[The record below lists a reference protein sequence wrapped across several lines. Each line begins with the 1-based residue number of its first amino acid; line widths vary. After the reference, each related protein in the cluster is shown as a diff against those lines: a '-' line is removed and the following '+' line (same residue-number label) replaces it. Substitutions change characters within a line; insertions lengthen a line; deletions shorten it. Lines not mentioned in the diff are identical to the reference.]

1 VTIRFPVFESIS
13 VTGFSLYP
21 GKDGHGGMDV
31 HFQPDENLVLG
42 VNGLGKSTLLILL
55 KQMIAGPTRLR
66 APGFIGKGQGEVLG
80 GDPSMFAVRAT
91 GSTQDARAK
100 LRVRFGDTTAIIERR
115 LRDLA
120 IVSFAV
126 SEGAGEETQK
136 DIATYQSTTAALA
149 GVDTFPNLLRVLERS
164 VFFLE
169 NRERLIWDWK
179 AQYELFR
186 ATMMEA
192 DDARRLLDLER
203 EIISSDSAARNLRA
217 ALYRLERRHQK
228 DLKAFAKADDVH
240 AALNAIQIRID
251 AAEARETTLVEEFD
265 TASEHLADTR
275 ALVWTEDS
283 KADSEASRYD
293 HLKYLAVRH
302 ALGNVSNDISY
313 VLLGLMR
320 DGHCEVCGGDG
331 LTELAAELSA
341 RQLEHR
347 CLMCGSPRGDE
358 NVFTTSA
365 ALAQQAE
372 TAFEE
377 LERQREVAAE
387 AKSRFDEASKRVEAI
402 RSALDEVRRE
412 VDGFKRHRRV
422 LRTQLPPEDRTAL
435 ARAESEIDRLRLG
448 AEGFEQD
455 REIAERQ
462 VDELLEQL
470 RNAVI
475 GFRERIQEIFDR
487 RAKDFFIERVR
498 LVYVPRTEKIAQH
511 RDALKF
517 QFPAFE
523 VDLTSGVSG
532 SAFVRRTYEQAS
544 LSQREY
550 LDIAFRMA
558 FMEALGA
565 ETCSIVIDGPEGSV
579 DVVFADRAGIM
590 LSQYAAADGG
600 PRNRQIIVA
609 CNVVEGGFIPHYFL
623 DHPAALDRDSRTVNL
638 LDIAHPTAALEA
650 LRPDYEAKVN
660 AVLYRVTP

>member
-1 VTIRFPVFESIS
+1 MTIRFPVFESIRVS
-13 VTGFSLYP
+13 GYALYP
-21 GKDGHGGMDV
+21 GKDGSGGLDV
-31 HFQPDENLVLG
+31 EFQPDENLVLG

-55 KQMIAGPTRLR
+55 KQMLAGPTRLR
-66 APGFIGKGQGEVLG
+66 PPGFIGKGQGEVLG
-80 GDPSMFAVRAT
+80 GDPAMFAIRAS
-91 GSTQDARAK
+91 GSAQDAKAK
-100 LRVRFGDTTAIIERR
+100 MRVRFGSSTAVIERR
-115 LRDLA
+115 LKDLSL
-120 IVSFAV
+120 ISFAV
-126 SEGAGEETQK
+126 SEAGGPDAAQ
-136 DIATYQSTTAALA
+136 DIASYPSKLAALA

-169 NRERLIWDWK
+169 NRERLVWDWK

-186 ATMMEA
+186 ATLMEA
-192 DDARRLLDLER
+192 DDAKRLLDLER

-228 DLKAFAKADDVH
+228 DVKALAKADDVH
-240 AALNAIQIRID
+240 AALDAIQIKID
-251 AAEARETTLVEEFD
+251 AAEAREAALVEELD
-265 TASEHLADTR
+265 VSSEQLADAR
-275 ALVWTEDS
+275 ALVWTEES

-320 DGHCEVCGGDG
+320 DGHCEVCGTDG

-347 CLMCGSPRGDE
+347 CLLCGSPRGDE
-358 NVFTTSA
+358 NVVTTSA
-365 ALAQQAE
+365 AIAHQAE
-372 TAFEE
+372 TAFSE
-377 LERQREVAAE
+377 LERQREVALE
-387 AKSRFDEASKRVEAI
+387 ARTRFTDACERNTGISTKLDEA
-402 RSALDEVRRE
+402 RRE
-412 VDGFKRHRRV
+412 VDGFKRHRRA

-448 AEGFEQD
+448 AEGFELD
-455 REIAERQ
+455 RETAERQ
-462 VDELLEQL
+462 VDALLDQL

-475 GFRERIQEIFDR
+475 GFRERIQEIFYR
-487 RAKDFFIERVR
+487 RAQDFFIEKVR
-498 LVYVPRTEKIAQH
+498 LVYVPRVEKIAQH

-517 QFPAFE
+517 EFPAFE
-523 VDLTSGVSG
+523 VDLTSGVTG

-579 DVVFADRAGIM
+579 DVVFADRAGDM
-590 LSQYAAADGG
+590 LAHYAAADGG

-609 CNVVEGGFIPHYFL
+609 CNIVEGGFIPHYFL
-623 DHPAALDRDSRTVNL
+623 EHPDRADRDVRTINL
-638 LDIAHPTAALEA
+638 LDIAHPTAALDA
-650 LRPDYEAKVN
+650 LRRAYEAKVQ
-660 AVLYRVTP
+660 AVLYRKAP

>member
-1 VTIRFPVFESIS
+1 
-13 VTGFSLYP
+13 
-21 GKDGHGGMDV
+21 MDV

-55 KQMIAGPTRLR
+55 KQMIAGSTRLR
-66 APGFIGKGQGEVLG
+66 PPGFIGRGQGEVLA

-100 LRVRFGDTTAIIERR
+100 LRVRFGGATAIIERR
-115 LRDLA
+115 LRDLG

-136 DIATYQSTTAALA
+136 DIASYQTIMAALA

-186 ATMMEA
+186 ATMMKA

-203 EIISSDSAARNLRA
+203 DIISSDSAARNLRA

-228 DLKAFAKADDVH
+228 EVKAFAKADDVH

-251 AAEARETTLVEEFD
+251 AAEAREITLVEEFD
-265 TASEHLADTR
+265 TASEHLADAR

-320 DGHCEVCGGDG
+320 GGHCEVCGSDG

-358 NVFTTSA
+358 NVVTTSA

-372 TAFEE
+372 AAFEE

-387 AKSRFDEASKRVEAI
+387 ARSRFDEASKRVETI
-402 RSALDEVRRE
+402 RFELDAVRRE
-412 VDGFKRHRRV
+412 TDGLKRHRRV
-422 LRTQLPPEDRTAL
+422 LRSQLPPEDRTAL

-470 RNAVI
+470 RNAVV
-475 GFRERIQEIFDR
+475 GFRERIQGIFDR

-498 LVYVPRTEKIAQH
+498 LVYVPRVEKIAQH

-558 FMEALGA
+558 FMEALGG

-579 DVVFADRAGIM
+579 DVVFADRAGVM
-590 LSQYAAADGG
+590 LSHYAAAEGG
-600 PRNRQIIVA
+600 PSNRQIIVA

-623 DHPAALDRDSRTVNL
+623 DHPAAPDRDERTVNL

-650 LRPDYEAKVN
+650 LRSDYEAKVN
-660 AVLYRVTP
+660 AVLYRVAP

>member
-1 VTIRFPVFESIS
+1 
-13 VTGFSLYP
+13 
-21 GKDGHGGMDV
+21 MDV
-31 HFQPDENLVLG
+31 HFKADENLVLG

-55 KQMIAGPTRLR
+55 KQMLAGSARLR
-66 APGFIGKGQGEVLG
+66 PPGFIGKGQGEVLG

-91 GSTQDARAK
+91 GSTQNASAK
-100 LRVRFGDTTAIIERR
+100 LRVRFGDATAIIERR
-115 LRDLA
+115 LRDLTL
-120 IVSFAV
+120 VSFAV
-126 SEGAGEETQK
+126 SGSDGGETAK
-136 DIATYQSTTAALA
+136 DVASYHSTIAALA

-192 DDARRLLDLER
+192 EDAKRLLDLER

-217 ALYRLERRHQK
+217 SLYRLERRHQK
-228 DLKAFAKADDVH
+228 DVKAFAKADDVH
-240 AALNAIQIRID
+240 AALEAVQTKID
-251 AAEARETTLVEEFD
+251 TAEARETALVEELD
-265 TASEHLADTR
+265 TASEQLAD
-275 ALVWTEDS
+275 AKGLVWTEDS

-313 VLLGLMR
+313 VLLGIMR
-320 DGHCEVCGGDG
+320 DGHCEVCGSDG

-347 CLMCGSPRGDE
+347 CLMCGSPRVDE
-358 NVFTTSA
+358 NVVTTSA
-365 ALAQQAE
+365 TLAQQAE
-372 TAFEE
+372 NAFSE
-377 LERQREVAAE
+377 LERQREVALE
-387 AKSRFDEASKRVEAI
+387 ARSKFDEASKRVDGI
-402 RSALDEVRRE
+402 RIALDEVRRE
-412 VDGFKRHRRV
+412 VDGLKRHRRV

-448 AEGFEQD
+448 AEAFEQD
-455 REIAERQ
+455 RETAERQ
-462 VDELLEQL
+462 VDELLDRM

-475 GFRERIQEIFDR
+475 GFRERIQDIFNR

-498 LVYVPRTEKIAQH
+498 LVYAPRTEKIAQH

-517 QFPAFE
+517 EFPAFE
-523 VDLTSGVSG
+523 VDLTSGVTG

-579 DVVFADRAGIM
+579 DVVFADRAGNM
-590 LSQYAAADGG
+590 LAHYAAAEGG

-623 DHPAALDRDSRTVNL
+623 DHPDAADRDERTVNL

-650 LRPDYEAKVN
+650 LRSDYEAKVK
-660 AVLYRVTP
+660 AVLYRRAQ

>member
-13 VTGFSLYP
+13 VSGYSLYP
-21 GKDGHGGMDV
+21 GKGGSGGLDV
-31 HFQPDENLVLG
+31 RFQPDENLVLG

-55 KQMIAGPTRLR
+55 KQMLAGPTRLR
-66 APGFIGKGQGEVLG
+66 PPGFIGKGQAEVLSG
-80 GDPSMFAVRAT
+80 EPGMFAVRAS
-91 GSTQDARAK
+91 GSTRDAVAK
-100 LRVRFGDTTAIIERR
+100 MRVRFGDSTVTIERQ

-120 IVSFAV
+120 ITRFAV
-126 SEGAGEETQK
+126 SEAGGEEVVQ
-136 DIATYQSTTAALA
+136 DIASYPSKIAALA
-149 GVDTFPNLLRVLERS
+149 GIDTFPNLLRVLERA

-186 ATMMEA
+186 ATLMEA
-192 DDARRLLDLER
+192 DDARKLLDLER

-228 DLKAFAKADDVH
+228 DVKALAKADDVH
-240 AALNAIQIRID
+240 AALEAVQLRID
-251 AAEARETTLVEEFD
+251 AAEAREAALVEELD
-265 TASEHLADTR
+265 ASSEQLADMK
-275 ALVWTEDS
+275 ALVWTENS
-283 KADSEASRYD
+283 RADSEASRYD

-313 VLLGLMR
+313 VLLGVMR
-320 DGHCEVCGGDG
+320 GGHCEVCGSDG
-331 LTELAAELSA
+331 LTDFATELSA

-347 CLMCGSPRGDE
+347 CLLCGSARGDE
-358 NVFTTSA
+358 NVITTSA

-372 TAFEE
+372 TAFTE

-387 AKSRFDEASKRVEAI
+387 AQSRLVEASEQHAANKAKLDEA
-402 RSALDEVRRE
+402 RRG
-412 VDGFKRHRRV
+412 VDGLNRQRRA

-435 ARAESEIDRLRLG
+435 ARVESEIDRLRLG
-448 AEGFEQD
+448 AESFELD
-455 REIAERQ
+455 RENAERQ
-462 VDELLEQL
+462 VDELLDQL
-470 RNAVI
+470 RNAVV
-475 GFRERIQEIFDR
+475 GFRERIQEIFYL
-487 RAKDFFIERVR
+487 RAQDFFIEKVR
-498 LVYVPRTEKIAQH
+498 LVYVPRVEKIAQH

-517 QFPAFE
+517 EFPAFE
-523 VDLTSGVSG
+523 VDLTSGVTG

-579 DVVFADRAGIM
+579 DVVFADRAGDM
-590 LSQYAAADGG
+590 LAHYAAADGG
-600 PRNRQIIVA
+600 PRGRQIIVA

-623 DHPAALDRDSRTVNL
+623 EHPDRAERDERTVNL

-650 LRPDYEAKVN
+650 LRPDYEAKVQS
-660 AVLYRVTP
+660 VLYRRAQ

>member
-1 VTIRFPVFESIS
+1 MTIRFPVFESIS
-13 VTGFSLYP
+13 VTGYSLYP

-66 APGFIGKGQGEVLG
+66 PPGFIGKGQGEVLG

-91 GSTQDARAK
+91 GSTQDAKTK
-100 LRVRFGDTTAIIERR
+100 LRVRFGGTTAIIERR

-136 DIATYQSTTAALA
+136 DIATYQSTIATLA

-192 DDARRLLDLER
+192 DDAKRLLDLER

-228 DLKAFAKADDVH
+228 DVKAFAKADDVH

-251 AAEARETTLVEEFD
+251 AAEARETMLVEEFD
-265 TASEHLADTR
+265 TASEHLADAR

-320 DGHCEVCGGDG
+320 DGYCEVCGSDG
-331 LTELAAELSA
+331 LTDLAAELSA
-341 RQLEHR
+341 RQFEHR

-358 NVFTTSA
+358 NVVTTSA

-387 AKSRFDEASKRVEAI
+387 ARSRFDEASKRVDAI

-448 AEGFEQD
+448 AEGFEHD

-462 VDELLEQL
+462 VDELLDQL

-498 LVYVPRTEKIAQH
+498 LVYAPRTEKIAQH
-511 RDALKF
+511 RDGLKF

-579 DVVFADRAGIM
+579 DVVFADRAGDM
-590 LSQYAAADGG
+590 LAHYAAADGG

-623 DHPAALDRDSRTVNL
+623 DHPAATDRDERTVNL

-660 AVLYRVTP
+660 AVLYRIAP